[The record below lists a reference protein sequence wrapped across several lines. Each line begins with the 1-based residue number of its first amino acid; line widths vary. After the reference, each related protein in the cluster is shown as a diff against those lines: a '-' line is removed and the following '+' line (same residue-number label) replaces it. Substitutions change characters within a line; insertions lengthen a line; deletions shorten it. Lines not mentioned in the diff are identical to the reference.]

1 MKNVTLRRGLALA
14 LALVMVVTLAACAP
28 KAPVQEEPP
37 IADAPDTVLAPEAEL
52 RITIPSHA
60 SWPYDANWSYWRYF
74 KEAVGGKISVNAIVA
89 SEYATKVNLMM
100 ATPDELPDLLYFT
113 EKSLVNN
120 HASSGAYIA
129 MDDHLD
135 EMPNYT
141 KFLQSL
147 DATVRKELIMQRV
160 SDDGKVYHPPV
171 YGSQAAMNFRTWM
184 YRKDVFEKNG
194 LEVPTD
200 LDELYTVCKKLKELY
215 PDSYPLCFRT
225 GLGQIDIMGP
235 TWANDFHMGTYYD
248 FKEEEWKYGGVTDT
262 MKEIVTFFKKMKDEG
277 LVPPDFQTI
286 TTGSWEELIST
297 DRGFIMVDYLV
308 RITYFNVPNQQRNPD
323 YEWAAMAPP
332 AKDATSSHHKIAK
345 VNLDQTG
352 YVVPNTGREEG
363 IKNAIKVLDWMYS
376 DEAVELLSWGKE
388 GETYRVNELGEKEI
402 IVEGDKTAQLLYG
415 VTTYGLYQVIE
426 EAAFNQVI
434 AAGSE
439 IDPVMQTWTENH
451 ANPVLYLSLTDE
463 EKEVINMYASAI
475 DTYVQENIA
484 HFIDGTK
491 SLDEWDDYLAG
502 AEDLGIDKMLTVYKQ
517 ANDRTMNK

>member
-14 LALVMVVTLAACAP
+14 LALVMVVTLTACAP

-171 YGSQAAMNFRTWM
+171 YGSQAAMNFRIWM
-184 YRKDVFEKNG
+184 YRKF
-194 LEVPTD
+194 
-200 LDELYTVCKKLKELY
+200 
-215 PDSYPLCFRT
+215 PL
-225 GLGQIDIMGP
+225 I
-235 TWANDFHMGTYYD
+235 
-248 FKEEEWKYGGVTDT
+248 
-262 MKEIVTFFKKMKDEG
+262 
-277 LVPPDFQTI
+277 
-286 TTGSWEELIST
+286 
-297 DRGFIMVDYLV
+297 
-308 RITYFNVPNQQRNPD
+308 
-323 YEWAAMAPP
+323 
-332 AKDATSSHHKIAK
+332 
-345 VNLDQTG
+345 
-352 YVVPNTGREEG
+352 
-363 IKNAIKVLDWMYS
+363 WMS
-376 DEAVELLSWGKE
+376 CIPFV
-388 GETYRVNELGEKEI
+388 
-402 IVEGDKTAQLLYG
+402 
-415 VTTYGLYQVIE
+415 
-426 EAAFNQVI
+426 
-434 AAGSE
+434 
-439 IDPVMQTWTENH
+439 
-451 ANPVLYLSLTDE
+451 
-463 EKEVINMYASAI
+463 
-475 DTYVQENIA
+475 
-484 HFIDGTK
+484 K
-491 SLDEWDDYLAG
+491 S
-502 AEDLGIDKMLTVYKQ
+502 
-517 ANDRTMNK
+517 

>member
-1 MKNVTLRRGLALA
+1 M
-14 LALVMVVTLAACAP
+14 
-28 KAPVQEEPP
+28 
-37 IADAPDTVLAPEAEL
+37 
-52 RITIPSHA
+52 
-60 SWPYDANWSYWRYF
+60 
-74 KEAVGGKISVNAIVA
+74 
-89 SEYATKVNLMM
+89 
-100 ATPDELPDLLYFT
+100 
-113 EKSLVNN
+113 
-120 HASSGAYIA
+120 
-129 MDDHLD
+129 
-135 EMPNYT
+135 
-141 KFLQSL
+141 
-147 DATVRKELIMQRV
+147 
-160 SDDGKVYHPPV
+160 
-171 YGSQAAMNFRTWM
+171 
-184 YRKDVFEKNG
+184 
-194 LEVPTD
+194 
-200 LDELYTVCKKLKELY
+200 DELYTVCKKLKELY

-517 ANDRTMNK
+517 ANDRTMKK